1 MGSGMTDDQMRSA
14 DEAMHEQMAEL
25 YRQQVLDATANR
37 DAYPTKESFKNRT
50 LVSAKLDR
58 QSYAALWGYAK
69 AKELSINSAL
79 REILQ
84 AHFNITQNNG

>member
-14 DEAMHEQMAEL
+14 DEAMHQQMAEL

-37 DAYPTKESFKNRT
+37 DAYPTKESYKNRN

-58 QSYAALWGYAK
+58 ESYACLWAYAK
-69 AKELSINSAL
+69 AHDLSINSAIKA
-79 REILQ
+79 ILQ
-84 AHFNITQNNG
+84 EHFNTQNNG